1 MAKDFKSTIEE
12 ATQKKPRKEYGPEEA
27 NNYRGDFKT
36 AGRKGVKIQRMNLAI
51 KPELYEYVR
60 TICRIT
66 GRTYAEFVNAVLEK
80 HLQEH
85 GDLYQQALEMR
96 DKLF

>member
-1 MAKDFKSTIEE
+1 MNTENLEKALDNFFNSNSTE
-12 ATQKKPRKEYGPEEA
+12 PEEA

-36 AGRKGVKIQRMNLAI
+36 AGRKGVKMQRMNLAI